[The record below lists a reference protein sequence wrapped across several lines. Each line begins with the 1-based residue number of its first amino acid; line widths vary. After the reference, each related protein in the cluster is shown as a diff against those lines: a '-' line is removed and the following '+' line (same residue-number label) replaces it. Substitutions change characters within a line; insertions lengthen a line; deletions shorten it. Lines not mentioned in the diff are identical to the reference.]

1 MRPYLLALVTLLS
14 LARPALAAD
23 IAVTAEQAAALGV
36 ETQAAAAATVLMAA
50 RLPATLTLPSS
61 GAQAVVLPF
70 GGVVTRLLAQEG
82 EAVKAGQ
89 ALVELHSA
97 EYLVAR
103 AAQRDRQARLEQAR
117 AQAARDAALLREG
130 IVPARQAQQSQ
141 AALVAAQA
149 EFDAG
154 RELLAATAEVA
165 GQPAAYRLLAPAAG
179 VVHEGELRLG
189 EPVEAGHSAA
199 LLLSAGKLWAE
210 AQMPPPLVGRL
221 RTGQAVR
228 LPGGEPGGRASGR
241 VVAVG
246 GVLDPMS
253 RAALLRAELPA
264 AGLAP
269 GQTLEIEI
277 LDTPPADARRVPA
290 AAVSRED
297 GQDVVFMA
305 VDGGFRPQPVQRL
318 GSDGDAAVVLGLPAD
333 ARVVTRGVAALKA
346 LARQEP

>member
-23 IAVTAEQAAALGV
+23 IAVTPEQAAALGV

-50 RLPATLTLPSS
+50 RLPATLTVPSS

-97 EYLVAR
+97 EYLAAR

-154 RELLAATAEVA
+154 RHLLAATAEVA

-179 VVHEGELRLG
+179 TVHEGELRLG
-189 EPVEAGHSAA
+189 EPVEAGRSAA
-199 LLLSAGKLWAE
+199 LLLSGDRLWAE
-210 AQMPPPLVGRL
+210 AQVPPARVGHL
-221 RTGQAVR
+221 HAGQAVR
-228 LPGGEPGGRASGR
+228 LPGGEPSGR
-241 VVAVG
+241 VIAVG
-246 GVLDPMS
+246 AVLDPMS

-290 AAVSRED
+290 AAVSRD
-297 GQDVVFMA
+297 GDQDLVFMA

-318 GSDGDAAVVLGLPAD
+318 GSDGDAAVVLGLPAN
-333 ARVVTRGVAALKA
+333 AKVVTRGVAALKA

>member
-1 MRPYLLALVTLLS
+1 MRRSALALATLFALTR
-14 LARPALAAD
+14 AALAAD
-23 IAVTAEQAAALGV
+23 LAITPEQAAALGV
-36 ETQAAAAATVLMAA
+36 EVQAAAPAPVLVAA
-50 RLPATLTLPSS
+50 RLPATLTLPGS

-82 EAVKAGQ
+82 EAIQAGQ

-97 EYLVAR
+97 EYLAAR
-103 AAQRDRQARLEQAR
+103 AAQRDRQARLDQAR
-117 AQAARDAALLREG
+117 QQAARDAALLAEG

-141 AALVAAQA
+141 AALAAVQA
-149 EFDAG
+149 EFGAG
-154 RELLAATAEVA
+154 RDLLASTSEVA

-179 VVHEGELRLG
+179 TVHEGALRLG
-189 EPVEAGHSAA
+189 EPVAAGTAAA
-199 LLLSAGKLWAE
+199 LLLAGDRLWAE
-210 AQMPPPLVGRL
+210 AQLPPPLVGRL
-221 RTGQAVR
+221 RAGQAVR
-228 LPGGEPGGRASGR
+228 LPGAEPAGR
-241 VVAVG
+241 VIAVG

-277 LDTPPADARRVPA
+277 LDTPPANARRVPA
-290 AAVSRED
+290 AAVSRE
-297 GQDVVFMA
+297 GSQELVFMA
-305 VDGGFRPQPVQRL
+305 VDGGFRPQPVERL
-318 GSDGDAAVVLGLPAD
+318 GSDGDTAVVLGLPAD

>member
-1 MRPYLLALVTLLS
+1 MRRSALALAALFA
-14 LARPALAAD
+14 LARAALAAD
-23 IAVTAEQAAALGV
+23 LAVTPEQATALGV
-36 ETQAAAAATVLMAA
+36 ETQVAEAATALVAA
-50 RLPATLTLPSS
+50 RLPATLTLPGS
-61 GAQAVVLPF
+61 GARAVVLPF

-89 ALVELHSA
+89 ALVELYSA
-97 EYLVAR
+97 EYLAAR
-103 AAQRDRQARLEQAR
+103 AAQRERQARLDQAR
-117 AQAARDAALLREG
+117 AQAARDTALLGEG

-141 AALVAAQA
+141 AALVAAQS
-149 EFDAG
+149 EFGAG
-154 RELLAATAEVA
+154 RELLAGTSEVA

-189 EPVEAGHSAA
+189 EPVAAGTTAA
-199 LLLSAGKLWAE
+199 LLLSGDRLWAE
-210 AQMPPPLVGRL
+210 AQLPPALVGRL

-228 LPGGEPGGRASGR
+228 LPAGEPSGR

-246 GVLDPMS
+246 GVLDAAS

-277 LDTPPADARRVPA
+277 LDTPPTDARRVPA
-290 AAVSRED
+290 AAVSREGD
-297 GQDVVFMA
+297 QELVFMA

-333 ARVVTRGVAALKA
+333 AKVVTRGVAALKA

>member
-1 MRPYLLALVTLLS
+1 MRRSVFALAALLAL
-14 LARPALAAD
+14 ARAALAAD
-23 IAVTAEQAAALGV
+23 LAVTPEQATALGV
-36 ETQAAAAATVLMAA
+36 ETQSAEPAAVLVAA
-50 RLPATLTLPSS
+50 RLPATLTLPGS
-61 GAQAVVLPF
+61 GARAVVLPF

-97 EYLVAR
+97 EYLAAR
-103 AAQRDRQARLEQAR
+103 AAQRDREARLDQARQ
-117 AQAARDAALLREG
+117 QAARDAALLREG

-149 EFDAG
+149 EFGAG
-154 RELLAATAEVA
+154 RDLLAGTSEVA
-165 GQPAAYRLLAPAAG
+165 GQPASYRLLAPAAG
-179 VVHEGELRLG
+179 VVHEGELDLG
-189 EPVEAGHSAA
+189 EPVAAGTAAA
-199 LLLSAGKLWAE
+199 LLLSADRLWAE
-210 AQMPPPLVGRL
+210 AQLPPALVGRL
-221 RTGQAVR
+221 RAGQAVR
-228 LPGGEPGGRASGR
+228 LRAGEPSGR
-241 VVAVG
+241 VIAVG
-246 GVLDPMS
+246 GVLDPLS

-277 LDTPPADARRVPA
+277 LDTPPAGARRVPA
-290 AAVSRED
+290 AAVSREG

-333 ARVVTRGVAALKA
+333 AKVVTRGVAALKA
-346 LARQEP
+346 LAQQEP

>member
-1 MRPYLLALVTLLS
+1 MRPLALV
-14 LARPALAAD
+14 LAVLFGLIRPALAAD
-23 IAVTAEQAAALGV
+23 IGVSPEQAAALGV
-36 ETQAAAAATVLMAA
+36 ETRPAEPATVLVAA
-50 RLPATLTLPSS
+50 RLPATLTLPGS

-82 EAVKAGQ
+82 EAIQAGQ

-97 EYLVAR
+97 EYLAAR
-103 AAQRDRQARLEQAR
+103 AAQRDRQARLDQAR
-117 AQAARDAALLREG
+117 QQAARDAALLAEG

-141 AALVAAQA
+141 AALVATQA
-149 EFDAG
+149 EFGAG
-154 RELLAATAEVA
+154 RELLASTSEVA

-179 VVHEGELRLG
+179 TVHEGALRLG
-189 EPVEAGHSAA
+189 EPVAAGTAAA
-199 LLLSAGKLWAE
+199 LLLSGDRLWAE
-210 AQMPPPLVGRL
+210 AQLPPTLVGRV
-221 RTGQAVR
+221 RAGQAVR
-228 LPGGEPGGRASGR
+228 LPGAQAAGR
-241 VVAVG
+241 VIAVG

-290 AAVSRED
+290 AAVSREG
-297 GQDVVFMA
+297 GQELVFMA
-305 VDGGFRPQPVQRL
+305 VDGGFRPQPVERL

-333 ARVVTRGVAALKA
+333 ARVVTRGVVALKA